1 MVVDGT
7 LSTQIILAVL
17 AVFSLLSWALIVW
30 KFLQFRRLWT
40 QAGRF
45 LDRIESAERLEEAY
59 RSVLSLP
66 ESPFTR
72 VFRRGVNFFSEL
84 RPGALREGVQAAGLS
99 PAQLEVLRLVL
110 EKEEGEERD
119 ELSHGLHWLAI
130 IATVSPLLGLLG
142 TVLGVM
148 NSFIGVAQAGSANI
162 SAVAPGVAEALI
174 TTVAGLVVA
183 IPAAMAYN
191 YFASPAAALHER
203 AGGLLQRV
211 HRHAGARG
219 AGLMPR
225 RRTDGRS
232 TASAPTST
240 SPRWWTSPS
249 PCW

>member
-1 MVVDGT
+1 VILPLPVAQAGT
-7 LSTQIILAVL
+7 NELVAAWRMIVHGTISTQLILIILAL
-17 AVFSLLSWALIVW
+17 FSLMSWGLIVW
-30 KFLQFRRLWT
+30 KALLFRKLWK

-45 LDRIESAERLEEAY
+45 MERIENAERLEEAY
-59 RSVLSLP
+59 RNVLSLP

-84 RPGALREGVQAAGLS
+84 RPGGLREGVAVVGLS
-99 PAQLEVLRLVL
+99 SAQLEVLRLVL

-119 ELSHGLHWLAI
+119 EIGHGLNWLAI

-148 NSFIGVAQAGSANI
+148 NSFIGVAETGSANI

-191 YFASPAAALHER
+191 YFASR
-203 AGGLLQRV
+203 LQLIMSELE
-211 HRHAGARG
+211 GFSSEFIGTLAREG
-219 AGLMPR
+219 KV
-225 RRTDGRS
+225 
-232 TASAPTST
+232 
-240 SPRWWTSPS
+240 
-249 PCW
+249 